1 MTTADLL
8 PTWQA
13 DASAAEGLVADTDC
27 YVHPTNRSL
36 AFRVTTIT
44 TIDLSSPTLA
54 RNSRCFISGT
64 EAIYMAPTNL
74 YLATTR
80 FPFTFL
86 SSGQIQYAPQFA
98 TDIHKFSVAGTAIDY
113 LASSEVQGSL
123 GWDEQRKPLH
133 DGRIQRRPAR
143 AERFTGQ
150 SGWVIPEDAT
160 SNTAPPPSPATLTIQ
175 RPYPPVH
182 GGCERSEPVSAPT
195 IACRTGIHSDSPLF

>member
-1 MTTADLL
+1 
-8 PTWQA
+8 
-13 DASAAEGLVADTDC
+13 
-27 YVHPTNRSL
+27 
-36 AFRVTTIT
+36 
-44 TIDLSSPTLA
+44 
-54 RNSRCFISGT
+54 
-64 EAIYMAPTNL
+64 MAPTNL

-86 SSGQIQYAPQFA
+86 SSGLIQYAPQFA

-113 LASSEVQGSL
+113 LASGEVQGSL

-160 SNTAPPPSPATLTIQ
+160 SSPAPPPSPAMLTIL
-175 RPYPPVH
+175 RSYPPVH

-195 IACRTGIHSDSPLF
+195 IACRMGNSFRFAIVLNAAGRREAPLAVENTDVRGSNRVDDSR